1 MDGSAGRNRLLL
13 LVFLLGVVVGISIP
27 FLILRPQLRMQ
38 WNAGAFAR
46 CDDRSETKTKCYG

>member
-1 MDGSAGRNRLLL
+1 LLL